1 MTRYLFGRLAQVVPT
16 ALLVSVVVFL
26 MLHIAPGDPVSVILS
41 AKAVAYTEDDV
52 IELRQQLGLD
62 KPLIVQY
69 LTWLGNA
76 VRGDLGTSLYLRRDI
91 RPLLFERLGATA
103 TLAAAA
109 LLFALPVG
117 VIGGVVSS
125 LLKGTIWDRL
135 INAVI
140 VMGVAVPVFA
150 LGLFLIVIFGAYLR
164 WLPVSGM
171 ISAGGG
177 DVIDRVKHLILPAIA
192 LGVGPAAILA
202 RLTRSSML
210 EVQNEDY
217 VRTARAKGLR
227 EGAVTWS
234 HTFRNV
240 LIPVTTVIGLQ
251 IGFLLGGAVL
261 VEVVFG
267 WPGMGSL
274 IINGILQRDF
284 PVVQA
289 GVLAVALCYVFVN
302 LIVDVLYAAIDPR
315 IRYDG

>member
-1 MTRYLFGRLAQVVPT
+1 MTKYLLGRLAQVIPT
-16 ALLVSVVVFL
+16 TILVTVVVFL
-26 MLHIAPGDPVSVILS
+26 MLHLAPGDPVSVILS
-41 AKAVAYTEDDV
+41 AKAVAYTEEDV
-52 IELRQQLGLD
+52 IELREQLGLD
-62 KPLIVQY
+62 KPLVVQY
-69 LTWLGNA
+69 LTWAGEAL
-76 VRGDLGTSLYLRRDI
+76 RGDLGESLYLRREI
-91 RPLLFERLGATA
+91 RPLLLERMSATA
-103 TLAAAA
+103 HLAAGA

-117 VIGGVVSS
+117 IIAGVVSS
-125 LLKGTIWDRL
+125 LLKGTVWDRL
-135 INAVI
+135 INMVV
-140 VMGVAVPVFA
+140 VMGVALPVFA
-150 LGLFLIVIFGAYLR
+150 LGLLLIVVFGANLR

-171 ISAGGG
+171 SDIGGG
-177 DVIDRVKHLILPAIA
+177 GFVDRLEHLILPSIA

-227 EGAVTWS
+227 EGIVTWR

-251 IGFLLGGAVL
+251 VGFLLGGAVL

-267 WPGMGSL
+267 WPGMGQL

-289 GVLAVALCYVFVN
+289 GVLAVALSYVLVN
-302 LIVDVLYAAIDPR
+302 LVVDVLYAVIDPR
-315 IRYDG
+315 IRYGG

>member
-1 MTRYLFGRLAQVVPT
+1 MTRYLIGRIAQVIPT
-16 ALLVSVVVFL
+16 ALLVTVVVFL

-41 AKAVAYTEDDV
+41 AKAVAYTEEDV

-69 LTWLGNA
+69 VSWLGNA
-76 VRGDLGTSLYLRRDI
+76 LRGNLGTSLYLRRDI
-91 RPLLFERLGATA
+91 RPLLVERLSATA
-103 TLAAAA
+103 ILAAGA

-117 VIGGVVSS
+117 VVGGVVSS

-150 LGLFLIVIFGAYLR
+150 LGLFFIVVFGAYLH

-171 ISAGGG
+171 VSTAGG
-177 DVIDRVKHLILPAIA
+177 DFVDRVTHLILPAIA
-192 LGVGPAAILA
+192 LGVRPAAILA

-217 VRTARAKGLR
+217 VRTARAKGLK
-227 EGAVTWS
+227 EGVVTWR

-251 IGFLLGGAVL
+251 VGFLLGGAVL

-274 IINGILQRDF
+274 IINGSLQRDF

-302 LIVDVLYAAIDPR
+302 LVVDVLYAVIDPR
-315 IRYDG
+315 IRYGA

>member
-1 MTRYLFGRLAQVVPT
+1 MTKYLLGRLAQVIPT
-16 ALLVSVVVFL
+16 TILVTVVVFL
-26 MLHIAPGDPVSVILS
+26 MLHLAPGDPVSVILS
-41 AKAVAYTEDDV
+41 AKAVAYTEEDV
-52 IELRQQLGLD
+52 IELREQLGLD
-62 KPLIVQY
+62 KPLVVQY
-69 LTWLGNA
+69 LTWAGEAL
-76 VRGDLGTSLYLRRDI
+76 RGDLGESLYLRREI
-91 RPLLFERLGATA
+91 RPLLLERMSATA
-103 TLAAAA
+103 QLAAGA

-117 VIGGVVSS
+117 IIAGVVSS
-125 LLKGTIWDRL
+125 LLKGTVWDRL
-135 INAVI
+135 INMVV
-140 VMGVAVPVFA
+140 VMGVALPVFA
-150 LGLFLIVIFGAYLR
+150 LGLLLIVVFGANLR

-171 ISAGGG
+171 SDIGGG
-177 DVIDRVKHLILPAIA
+177 GFVDRLEHLILPSIA

-227 EGAVTWS
+227 EGIVTWR

-251 IGFLLGGAVL
+251 VGFLLGGAVL

-267 WPGMGSL
+267 WPGMGQL

-289 GVLAVALCYVFVN
+289 GVLAVALSYVLVN
-302 LIVDVLYAAIDPR
+302 LVVDVLYAVIDPR
-315 IRYDG
+315 IRYGG